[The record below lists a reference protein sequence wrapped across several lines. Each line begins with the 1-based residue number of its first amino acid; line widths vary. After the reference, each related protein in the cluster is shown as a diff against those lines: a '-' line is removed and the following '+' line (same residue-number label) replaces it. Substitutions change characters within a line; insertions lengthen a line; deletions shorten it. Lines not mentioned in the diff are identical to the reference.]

1 MLNESDIRDHMEV
14 TDSAG
19 THVGTVDHVDGGRIK
34 LARKDSA
41 DGQHHYLA
49 ASDIERVDGDRLVLK
64 EGARVEGAASGGA
77 AAGSSSTM
85 DEAQIAAASEYHANS
100 PSPLDGTSETP
111 LFGTSGTG
119 TGMGG
124 SGRGEH

>member
-19 THVGTVDHVDGGRIK
+19 AHVGTVDHVEGGRIK
-34 LARKDSA
+34 LARRDSA

-49 ASDIERVDGDRLVLK
+49 TSDVERVDGDRLVLRQ
-64 EGARVEGAASGGA
+64 GVSAT
-77 AAGSSSTM
+77 AGSGASSNAAM
-85 DEAQIAAASEYHANS
+85 SDAQIAAASEYHTGS
-100 PSPLDGTSETP
+100 DSPLGGASETP

-124 SGRGEH
+124 SGKGEH

>member
-1 MLNESDIRDHMEV
+1 MEV
-14 TDSAG
+14 TDSSG
-19 THVGTVDHVDGGRIK
+19 THVGTVEHVEGGRIK

-49 ASDIERVDGDRLVLK
+49 TSDIERVEGDRLVLRQ
-64 EGARVEGAASGGA
+64 GASA
-77 AAGSSSTM
+77 AAGSEAAMS
-85 DEAQIAAASEYHANS
+85 DAQIAAASEYHTGQ
-100 PSPLDGTSETP
+100 SPLGGASETP

-124 SGRGEH
+124 SGKGEH

>member
-19 THVGTVDHVDGGRIK
+19 AHVGTVDHVEGGRIK
-34 LARKDSA
+34 LARRDSA

-49 ASDIERVDGDRLVLK
+49 TSDVERVEGDRLVLK
-64 EGARVEGAASGGA
+64 QGVNA
-77 AAGSSSTM
+77 AAGPDAGAAGSNATM
-85 DEAQIAAASEYHANS
+85 SDAQIAAASEYHTGSA
-100 PSPLDGTSETP
+100 SPLGGASETP

-124 SGRGEH
+124 SGKGEH